1 MANICRRERS
11 ARTSISTSDGARAFP
26 LSPPDISSP
35 DHSRAFQ
42 FKHHWKAR
50 SFFPALLILPLLLEI
65 FPAAAAPQYPF
76 EDPTLGTAAR
86 IDDFVNRLT
95 SDEKISLLAGR
106 DNWHLPA
113 IDRLGVRGL
122 VMTDGPAG
130 LRSFE
135 SEPSTAF
142 PVGIA
147 AGATW
152 DPALIQQE
160 GRAIGEETLAHGVDV
175 VLGPMVN
182 IARVPNAGRNFEAF
196 SEDPILTGALG
207 TAYVQ
212 GVQSTGAG
220 VAVKHF
226 VANDQENG
234 RNTGN
239 SVVSERALREI
250 YLAAFEPI
258 VKTADPWF
266 VMTAYP
272 RVNGTFASENPF
284 LMQDVL
290 RGDWGFAG
298 ATVSDWTG
306 THSTVPALKAGLD
319 LEMPGPSVWRGA
331 LLKEAL
337 ARGEIGERDIDTSV
351 RRIAALMLKAGIF
364 DPDAKKTGS
373 LNTPEHRAI
382 AEKVA
387 AESVVLLKNDRRV
400 LPFNPSHI
408 RTVAVIGADADRPS
422 FQGGGSS
429 QVIPDRVV
437 SPLAALKALYGSKVR
452 FLYAQGVDNE
462 PRIPAADVR
471 LLSPTRDRR
480 EEGLHAVY
488 YNGTQFTGGVA
499 FERTD
504 VHFLKFGFGGAA
516 GAVDWTKMPQGL
528 DAVHNAIV
536 KGEYTRD
543 LFDAG
548 ADFSVKWT
556 GYFFPPRDGTYEFSL
571 VHDDSATL
579 VLDGRVL
586 IDDRSQTYPAP
597 IFTFFSKLKERRS
610 SLVLKAGRAYPI
622 EIDFS
627 ATPTS
632 SIGFD
637 QKVFELGVRA
647 PAGTIDEARAIARK
661 ADAAIVFV
669 GAGSTAEA
677 EGKDRDSIDLD
688 SAQNALVERVAA
700 ANPRTVVVLNDG
712 GALTMPWKA
721 RVPAIVEEWLPGQ
734 EGGSA
739 IAKILFGDVDP
750 SGRLPITFPA
760 RIEDNPAYLNYSG
773 GNTQLYDE
781 DIFVGYRYYDRRKI
795 APLFPFG
802 HGLSYTDFAFGT
814 LSAPDAVAL
823 GQNVP
828 LTLAVTNAGNRAG
841 AEVVQ
846 IYVQDDHAPVA
857 EPVKALKAFAR
868 VELQPHETKT
878 VRLSLSPRD
887 LSYWD
892 VETHSWIEDPG
903 RFDVIAGVSSV
914 DIRASTAFTLKAD

>member
-1 MANICRRERS
+1 
-11 ARTSISTSDGARAFP
+11 
-26 LSPPDISSP
+26 
-35 DHSRAFQ
+35 
-42 FKHHWKAR
+42 
-50 SFFPALLILPLLLEI
+50 LPLLFEI
-65 FPAAAAPQYPF
+65 FPAEAAPQYPF
-76 EDPTLGTAAR
+76 EDSTLSSAAR
-86 IDDFVNRLT
+86 IDDFISRLT
-95 SDEKISLLAGR
+95 LDEKISLLSGR
-106 DNWHLPA
+106 DNWHLPS

-152 DPALIQQE
+152 DPALIEAE
-160 GRAIGEETLAHGVDV
+160 GHAIGEETLGHGVDV

-182 IARVPNAGRNFEAF
+182 VARLPNAGRNFEAF
-196 SEDPILTGALG
+196 SEDPVLTGALG
-207 TAYVQ
+207 TSYVR
-212 GVQSTGAG
+212 GVQSSGAG

-250 YLAAFEPI
+250 YLAAFEPV
-258 VKTADPWF
+258 VKNADPWF
-266 VMTAYP
+266 VMMAYP
-272 RVNGTFASENPF
+272 HVNGTFASQSPF
-284 LMQDVL
+284 LMQQVL
-290 RGDWGFAG
+290 RTDWGFAG

-319 LEMPGPSVWRGA
+319 VEMPGPPAWRGA

-337 ARGEIGERDIDTSV
+337 ARGEIDERDADASV
-351 RRIAALMLKAGIF
+351 RRIAVLMLKAGIF
-364 DPDAKKTGS
+364 DPGAKKTGS
-373 LNTPEHRAI
+373 LDTPEHGDI

-387 AESVVLLKNDRRV
+387 AESIVLLKNEKHL
-400 LPFNPSHI
+400 LPFDRSRI
-408 RTVAVIGADADRPS
+408 RTIAVIGAYADRPA

-429 QVIPDRVV
+429 QVVPDRVV
-437 SPLAALKALYGSKVR
+437 SPLAALRKLYGPNVR

-462 PRIPAADVR
+462 PRIPAVDAR
-471 LLSPTRDRR
+471 LLSPTRDRS
-480 EEGLHAVY
+480 EDGLRGVY
-488 YNGTQFTGGVA
+488 YDGPQFTGSA
-499 FERTD
+499 SFSRTD
-504 VHFLKFGFGGAA
+504 DYFLKFGFGGPAA
-516 GAVDWTKMPQGL
+516 AVDWTKMPKGL
-528 DAVHNAIV
+528 EAIHEAIV
-536 KGEYTRD
+536 RGEYTRD

-548 ADFSVKWT
+548 AAFSVKWT

-579 VLDGRVL
+579 MLNGHVL
-586 IDDRSQTYPAP
+586 IDDRTPAYPAP
-597 IFTFFSKLKERRS
+597 IFTFFSKLKERRA
-610 SLVLKAGRAYPI
+610 SLALKTGEACPV

-632 SIGFD
+632 SIAFD
-637 QKVFELGVRA
+637 QKVFEFGVRT
-647 PAGTIDEARAIARK
+647 PAGSIDDARAIARK

-688 SAQNALVERVAA
+688 PAQNRLVESIVA

-734 EGGSA
+734 EGGNA
-739 IAKILFGDVDP
+739 IAKVIFGDVDP
-750 SGRLPITFPA
+750 SGRLPISFPA

-773 GNTQLYDE
+773 GTTQFYDE

-802 HGLSYTDFAFGT
+802 YGLSYTDFTFGPLNAPRTVAF
-814 LSAPDAVAL
+814 D
-823 GQNVP
+823 QDVP
-828 LTLAVTNAGNRAG
+828 LTLEVRNVGTRAG
-841 AEVVQ
+841 ASVVQ
-846 IYVQDDHAPVA
+846 IYVQDDHAPVP
-857 EPVKALKAFAR
+857 EPVKALKTFAR
-868 VELQPHETKT
+868 VELQPGQTKT
-878 VRLSLSPRD
+878 VHLSLSSRD

-892 VETHSWIEDPG
+892 VETHRWVEDPG
-903 RFDVIAGVSSV
+903 VFHVLAGVSSA
-914 DIRASTAFTLKAD
+914 DIRAATSFELKGN